1 MSDDNGTPPEA
12 AIDSHAEQIL
22 DEVQTE
28 GEPGRNGQALVSAIG
43 AGGLIA
49 AESPRELL
57 AKAQEVAEA
66 LVDVVRKR
74 KFYATIKGNQHPQV
88 EAWQTL
94 GALLSPYSEHGGV
107 TSHTVWARPQLDP
120 ATGQSRL
127 TRYTVR
133 ERRTKGE
140 GENREVIEREYDVEG
155 YDYEAR
161 VEARTISGL
170 VVGTAEATC
179 SRKESK
185 WAREDDFEL
194 KSMAQTRATSKALKA
209 ATGWLMVLAGYKPTP
224 AEEMPDNDDD
234 GQERIAAWAQPA
246 GGALLDQARAA
257 VRELGGAHAALLGR
271 KITVACGGTVP
282 QGVARTLAYIAAAR
296 RAARSG
302 GASTRRPSAP
312 ASHTDVEMP
321 L

>member
-1 MSDDNGTPPEA
+1 VSHENGAPPEA
-12 AIDSHAEQIL
+12 AIDSHAEEIL
-22 DEVQTE
+22 DDTPLAR
-28 GEPGRNGQALVSAIG
+28 GPDRNGHALVPAAG
-43 AGGLIA
+43 AGGLIVA
-49 AESPRELL
+49 DSPREFL

-66 LVDVVRKR
+66 LVDVIRQK
-74 KFYATIKGNQHPQV
+74 KFYVTIRGNEHPQV

-94 GALLSPYSEHGGV
+94 GALLGPFSEHGGV
-107 TSHTVWARPQLDP
+107 FPNTVWARPQLDP
-120 ATGQSRL
+120 GTGQARL

-140 GENREVIEREYDVEG
+140 GSEREVIEREYEVEG

-161 VEARTISGL
+161 VEARTATGL

-179 SRKESK
+179 SRKESQ
-185 WAREDDFEL
+185 WAREDDHAV

-209 ATGWLMVLAGYKPTP
+209 GTGWLMVLAGYKATP
-224 AEEMPDNDDD
+224 AEEMPDDG

-257 VRELGGAHAALLGR
+257 VRELGGPNAGLLAQKIAA
-271 KITVACGGTVP
+271 ACGETLP
-282 QGVARTLAYIAAAR
+282 QGVARALAYIAAAQ
-296 RAARSG
+296 RARPDETSR
-302 GASTRRPSAP
+302 RRPSAA
-312 ASHTDVEMP
+312 ASSSGDLP